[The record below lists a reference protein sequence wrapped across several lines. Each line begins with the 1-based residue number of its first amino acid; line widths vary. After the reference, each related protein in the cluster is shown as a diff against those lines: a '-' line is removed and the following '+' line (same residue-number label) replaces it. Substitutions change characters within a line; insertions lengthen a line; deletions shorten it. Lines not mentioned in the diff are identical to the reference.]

1 MFLMADL
8 SLPVSR
14 GDDNLLFFPDSQL
27 VDPESWELRAN
38 NRNYNLAGSTAPT
51 DDPALIV
58 NQQVISAIYRFQSEI
73 KCN

>member
-27 VDPESWELRAN
+27 VDPESWEQTIVIITWPAPLLPQMTLRW
-38 NRNYNLAGSTAPT
+38 
-51 DDPALIV
+51 
-58 NQQVISAIYRFQSEI
+58 
-73 KCN
+73 